1 MVTRRSKNEL
11 VEIRPIETKEVL
23 VTIVGDTPLI
33 CHAWSTKAK
42 RMMLNTQQG
51 KTKGKKK
58 DPKNPFADF
67 VDSLYW
73 LGEKPSTDGGED
85 EVRKAFESAVE
96 NGARF
101 GFPANAIKDATVSAA
116 FRNGWT
122 KDKVSARGA
131 FFIKGENGNT
141 EFVEVLTDEAPVMRE
156 DMVKVGMG
164 SADLR
169 YRGEFR
175 HWKMVLTISYNV
187 NGGYNLENIVNMLN
201 AGGYSCGIGE
211 WRPEKDGTNGMYHVG
226 SYEEEK

>member
-1 MVTRRSKNEL
+1 MATKRNKNEL

-23 VTIVGDTPLI
+23 VTIVGDSPLI

-42 RMMLNTQQG
+42 RMMLESQQG
-51 KTKGKKK
+51 KAKGKKK
-58 DPKNPFADF
+58 DSKNPFADF

-73 LGEKPSTDGGED
+73 LEGKPSTDGDED
-85 EVRKAFESAVE
+85 KVRKAFEEAIKG
-96 NGARF
+96 GARF
-101 GFPANAIKDATVSAA
+101 GFPVNAIKDATVSAA

-131 FFIKGENGNT
+131 FFIKGADGGT
-141 EFVEVLTDEAPVMRE
+141 EFAEVLSDDAPAMRE
-156 DMVKVGMG
+156 DMVKIGMG
-164 SADLR
+164 TADLR

-175 HWKMVLTISYNV
+175 HWKMELTISYNV
-187 NGGYNLENIVNMLN
+187 NGPYNLENIVNMLN

>member
-1 MVTRRSKNEL
+1 MKKNKEEL
-11 VEIRPIETKEVL
+11 VEIMPIVTKVAL

-42 RMMLNTQQG
+42 RMMLEAQQG
-51 KTKGKKK
+51 KIKGKKK
-58 DPKNPFADF
+58 NPKNPYADF

-73 LGEKPSTDGGED
+73 LKGKPSTDGEED
-85 EVRKAFESAVE
+85 EVREAFEEAVKG
-96 NGARF
+96 GAQF
-101 GFPANAIKDATVSAA
+101 GFPVNAIKDATVSAA

-131 FFIKGENGNT
+131 FFIKGADGNT
-141 EFVEVLTDEAPVMRE
+141 EFAKVLSDNAPVMRE
-156 DMVKVGMG
+156 DMVKIGMG
-164 SADLR
+164 TADLR
-169 YRGEFR
+169 YRGMFSD
-175 HWKMVLTISYNV
+175 WKMQLAISYNV
-187 NGGYNLENIVNMLN
+187 NGAYKLENIVNMLN